1 MVRRMLKSQQQGF
14 TLIELVTVIVVLG
27 IVSVGISGFLRSGF
41 QIYSDAN
48 ERQQLLSESH
58 FLVERL
64 NRELRMAI
72 PNSVRTIY
80 DATTQVQCL
89 EFVPALWASFYTR
102 LPVLPSVATQA
113 RIVELPADNTYGFQA
128 GDYAFVYPTSTEDVY
143 DASQLKRRTVLAC
156 SDEFNSEGN
165 SDGDGDCNNPN
176 SASHTAELTLSGPF
190 ADDSPASR
198 MYFGRNTVSFCA
210 SNQTIY
216 RREDN
221 INTLQ
226 SVYFSGDIMAQHL
239 TNDMSDLN
247 QLPFTVSGAVLT
259 RNSLV
264 QVLLAFEH
272 NEERMDYNIEVHIPN
287 VP

>member
-1 MVRRMLKSQQQGF
+1 MAKRMLMSQQRGF

-72 PNSVRTIY
+72 PNSVRTFY
-80 DATTQVQCL
+80 DAATQVQCL

-113 RIVELPADNTYGFQA
+113 RIVELPKDGSYSFQV
-128 GDYAFVYPTSTEDVY
+128 GDFAFVYPTSTQDVY

-165 SDGDGDCNNPN
+165 PDGDGDCNNFD
-176 SASHTAELTLSGPF
+176 SVSHTAELTLNGAF
-190 ADDSPASR
+190 ADESPASR

-210 SNQTIY
+210 GNGMIY

-221 INTLQ
+221 INTVQ
-226 SVYFSGDIMAQHL
+226 SAYLAGDIMAQHL
-239 TNDMSDLN
+239 SNDMSDLN
-247 QLPFTVSGAVLT
+247 QLPFTVSGAVLS

-264 QVLLAFEH
+264 QILLAFEH
-272 NEERMDYNIEVHIPN
+272 NEERLDYNIEVHIPN

>member
-1 MVRRMLKSQQQGF
+1 MPRLMLTTQQRGF

-27 IVSVGISGFLRSGF
+27 IVSVGISGFLRGGF

-58 FLVERL
+58 FVVERL

-80 DATTQVQCL
+80 DAATQVQCL
-89 EFVPALWASFYTR
+89 EFVPAEWVSFYTT

-113 RIVELPADNTYGFQA
+113 RIVELPKDGSYSFQV
-128 GDYAFVYPTSTEDVY
+128 GDYAFVYPTSNADIY

-156 SDEFNSEGN
+156 SDRFDSDGN
-165 SDGDGDCNNPN
+165 DDGDGDCNNLD
-176 SASHTAELTLSGPF
+176 SVSHTAELTLSGAF

-198 MYFGRNTVSFCA
+198 MYFGRKTVSFCA
-210 SNQTIY
+210 ANQNIY
-216 RREDN
+216 RREGS
-221 INTLQ
+221 INSAQTAYLN
-226 SVYFSGDIMAQHL
+226 GDIMAQHL
-239 TNDMSDLN
+239 RNDLSDTN
-247 QLPFTVSGAVLT
+247 QLPFTVAGSVLS

-264 QVLLAFEH
+264 QILLAFEH